1 MDDVNAFGVVLQ
13 NIRKIAGLSQEQL
26 ALESG
31 LDRSFISLLERGRRQ
46 PTLKTILQLLDTMN
60 VRITDFAQQLED
72 ARNEN

>member
-13 NIRKIAGLSQEQL
+13 NMRKTAGFSQEQL
-26 ALESG
+26 ALECG

>member
-13 NIRKIAGLSQEQL
+13 NMRKTAGFSQEQL
-26 ALESG
+26 ALECG

-46 PTLKTILQLLDTMN
+46 PTLKTILQLLDAMN
-60 VRITDFAQQLED
+60 IRITDFAQQLED

>member
-1 MDDVNAFGVVLQ
+1 MDDVNSFGLVLQ
-13 NIRKIAGLSQEQL
+13 NMRKTAGFSQEQL
-26 ALESG
+26 ALECG

-60 VRITDFAQQLED
+60 VRITDFAIQLEK